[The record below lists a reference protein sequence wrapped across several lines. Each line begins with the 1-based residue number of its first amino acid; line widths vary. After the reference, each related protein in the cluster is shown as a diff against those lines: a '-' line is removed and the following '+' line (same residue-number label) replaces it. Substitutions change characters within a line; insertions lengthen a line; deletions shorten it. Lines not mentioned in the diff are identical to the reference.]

1 MALPLS
7 NIKVVD
13 FSQNLAAPFSGMLL
27 ADQGANVIKVEPPH
41 GDSSRSRAPNYGG
54 TSITTLSF
62 NRNKRSIVADITN
75 PAGLEVAYRLI
86 KWADV
91 LVTNTRVD
99 ARRRRGLNYEAVATM
114 NPRLVYASLTG
125 YGEEGPDANLGGADI
140 TIQARAGDIA
150 GRRPVGGSLPVYTHL
165 YHYDMAAGMLIAYS
179 VMVALYEREQT
190 GRGQKVEVNLL
201 QAGLALHSIQMT
213 RRTGSNE
220 RYPIRATGLPN
231 QYICSDGKQLLSQSI
246 NVGPR
251 WEVFTKTVGL
261 DRLLTDP
268 SFDTLEKRE
277 RSVEDLQGIITRHFA
292 TRPAAEWEAMFKEKN
307 LTASVVNEIETE
319 DVDNDTQVVANKM
332 ITEFQQPGLGPITAN
347 SIPFKLS
354 EHTDDSWLRL
364 PAPALGEHTHEILQE
379 LGYSNEEIKSLKAGG
394 GIG

>member
-13 FSQNLAAPFSGMLL
+13 FSQALAAPFSGMLL
-27 ADQGANVIKVEPPH
+27 ADQGADVIKVEPPD
-41 GDSSRSRAPNYGG
+41 GDSTRSGAPNYGG

-62 NRNKRSIVADITN
+62 NRNKRSIVADITK

-99 ARRRRGLNYEAVATM
+99 ARRRRGLSYEAVAGM

-125 YGEEGPDANLGGADI
+125 YGEEGPDANLPGADI

-150 GRRPVGGSLPVYTHL
+150 GRRPVGGSLPSFTHL
-165 YHYDMAAGMLIAYS
+165 YHFDMAAGMLIAYS
-179 VMVALYEREQT
+179 VMLALYERERT

-201 QAGLALHSIQMT
+201 QAGLALHSVQMT
-213 RRTGSNE
+213 RRTGSSE

-231 QYICSDGKQLLSQSI
+231 QYMCSDGRQLLSQSI
-246 NVGPR
+246 NIGPR
-251 WEVFTKTVGL
+251 WEEFTRTVGL
-261 DRLLTDP
+261 DKLLTDP
-268 SFDTLEKRE
+268 AFDTVEKRE
-277 RSVEDLQGIITRHFA
+277 RNVAELGGIIARHFA
-292 TRPAAEWEAMFKEKN
+292 TRPAAEWEAMFKGTN
-307 LTASVVNEIETE
+307 RFASVVKEIETE

-332 ITEFQQPGLGPITAN
+332 IIQFEQPGLGPITAN
-347 SIPFKLS
+347 GRPFKLS
-354 EHTDDSWLRL
+354 EHTDDSWLRR
-364 PAPALGEHTHEILQE
+364 PAPKLGEHTAEILQE
-379 LGYSNEEIKSLKAGG
+379 LGYSHKEIESLRSSG